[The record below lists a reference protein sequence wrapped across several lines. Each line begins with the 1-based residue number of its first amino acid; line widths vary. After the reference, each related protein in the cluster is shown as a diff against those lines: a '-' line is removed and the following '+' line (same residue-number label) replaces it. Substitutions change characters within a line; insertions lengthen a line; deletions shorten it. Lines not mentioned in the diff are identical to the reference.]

1 MWFLQLAVCY
11 KNAMSNAKSIEA
23 PVTACLIIIGNE
35 ILSGRTQDANLAYLA
50 KWLNDEVGIQMVEAR
65 VIPDI
70 EMTIVDTV
78 NECRAKFDY
87 VFTTGGIGPTHDDIT
102 GSCVA
107 KAFGVPHELNPEAH
121 EILKEYYGPEGLS
134 SARARMAFTPKG
146 AILIDNPI
154 SKAPGYQMEN
164 VFVMAGIP
172 QIMQV
177 MCDGL
182 KHSLVGGKSVR
193 SRSVK
198 TELPESRIAKIL
210 TELDERYDNVDIGS
224 YPFYTNGKAG
234 TSLVVRTTDEDLLL
248 EVSDEIFQAA
258 FELGGNPVFE
268 DVG

>member
-1 MWFLQLAVCY
+1 
-11 KNAMSNAKSIEA
+11 MSHAQSTERT
-23 PVTACLIIIGNE
+23 VTACLIIIGNE

-70 EMTIVDTV
+70 EQTIVDAV

-102 GSCVA
+102 GFCVA

-134 SARARMAFTPKG
+134 SARARMAYTPKG
-146 AILIDNPI
+146 ATLIANPV

-182 KHSLVGGKSVR
+182 KHSLNGGKPVR
-193 SRSVK
+193 SRAVV

-210 TELDERYDNVDIGS
+210 TELDQRFDNVDIGS
-224 YPFYTNGKAG
+224 YPFYTQGKAG

-258 FELGGNPVFE
+258 FELGGNPVFDE
-268 DVG
+268 NG